1 MISQVMFDMDGT
13 LIDSERLF
21 LKANAQAATELGV
34 PRAPRDFLPLVGTA
48 GADGLAK
55 MTALVG
61 AAKVPA
67 FAERSVALVMQWVQ
81 AGVPIARPG
90 AAALLQRLQTHGLR
104 LVLVTSSDAAY
115 TQTMLTAA
123 GLRDYFAAIH
133 TRDGAPEK
141 PDPALYLRAVAAPG
155 AAPAAATVAV
165 EDTVIGVQAA
175 RAAGLRAL
183 QVVDLDAPA
192 PGATA
197 RVKNLAEAGDWLCD
211 LA

>member
-1 MISQVMFDMDGT
+1 MIRQVMFDMDGT

-34 PRAPRDFLPLVGTA
+34 PHEPTDFLPLVGTA

-61 AAKVPA
+61 AANVPV

-81 AGVPIARPG
+81 AGVPIACPG
-90 AAALLQRLQTHGLR
+90 AAALLQRLQTRGLR

-115 TQTMLTAA
+115 TRTMLETA
-123 GLRDYFAAIH
+123 GLRDYFAAVH
-133 TRDGAPEK
+133 TRDGAKEK
-141 PDPALYLRAVAAPG
+141 PDPALYLQALATPG
-155 AAPAAATVAV
+155 SAPASATVAV

-192 PGATA
+192 PSATA
-197 RVKNLAEAGDWLCD
+197 RVNNLAEAGDWLCTF
-211 LA
+211 A